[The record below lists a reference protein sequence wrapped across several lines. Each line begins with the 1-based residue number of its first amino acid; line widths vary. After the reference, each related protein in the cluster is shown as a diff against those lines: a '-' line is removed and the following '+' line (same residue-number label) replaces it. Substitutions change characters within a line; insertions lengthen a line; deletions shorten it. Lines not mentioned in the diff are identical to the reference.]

1 MQGVLSAELQTQLN
15 NGRQLL
21 GELRDALSRFG
32 ASSEDQAALASS
44 IRQLDEF
51 FLLVV
56 VGEFNAGKSAFIN
69 ALVGQRVLQEGVTT
83 TTARIHGL
91 RYGETVAQESDE
103 HGVSV
108 TTAPAELLREVHIV
122 DTPGTNAI
130 IREHEQLTTDFVP
143 RAD

>member
-32 ASSEDQAALASS
+32 ASSEDQAALAAS

-51 FLLVV
+51 FLMVV

-69 ALVGQRVLQEGVTT
+69 ALAGEPVLQEGVPP
-83 TTARIHGL
+83 TTARIHVLKYGDAVTSTVDDNGL
-91 RYGETVAQESDE
+91 QV
-103 HGVSV
+103 V
-108 TTAPAELLREVHIV
+108 TAPVSLLKDIHIV

-130 IREHEQLTTDFVP
+130 I
-143 RAD
+143 